1 VWRGWR
7 PRRGWPGRWAWL
19 VVLAAATAL
28 AVAAVVLVSAG
39 RPARHT
45 VSARSAQPLLLAGV
59 PAHGAGVGLF
69 LGGESVW
76 RPGRPPRPVAGLLSN
91 GLSPL
96 LPPGH
101 GAEVDQLA
109 PVPGGVVVHISDI
122 STGVT
127 YGALG
132 RVVFIPTANA
142 PARMIAR
149 ATMIAVSPG
158 GRRIWMQTA
167 VQSMGNGVGVSASFR
182 SPTWAVDLTGRRVSP
197 VLHLPLGLA
206 GATGSGPLT
215 LNLVTGRVQLWNG
228 ARPRPGDLVVVRC
241 LMPAA
246 RHRPDHRHRCCLAAA
261 AELATGA
268 KGLPAATGQ
277 FRPSGPAPGP
287 PAQPRRLRG
296 QHHRAGPV
304 HRQERDAPRDSRP
317 AAASLLSGRRLWR
330 RAGRHVGPAGSA
342 VGAGDQSRHRV
353 PPARVLDRRR
363 AAAHV
368 RPRPGQPGD
377 TIGTRTAL
385 ATVPVTTAD
394 SPHRGLSG
402 DDRGQAG
409 HLQAVEQVAQRLGVA
424 VECRAAVTG

>member
-228 ARPRPGDLVVVRC
+228 VTGQPIPMNLPADACFVAAGRDRVIWSSCGASCLLHVTDLTTGTDAALPLPRNWQPALRAYPPPPASFDPAGQRLVLPLNRVDSAGNITAQGLFIARNGTLRETPGRLR
-241 LMPAA
+241 LPSS
-246 RHRPDHRHRCCLAAA
+246 AAA
-261 AELATGA
+261 AYGVVLAGTWDQRGVLWVLATN
-268 KGLPAATGQ
+268 PATGYHQ
-277 FRPSGPAPGP
+277 LGFWTGVGPLRTFAPAQGSPVTLSGPGP
-287 PAQPRRLRG
+287 
-296 QHHRAGPV
+296 H
-304 HRQERDAPRDSRP
+304 
-317 AAASLLSGRRLWR
+317 
-330 RAGRHVGPAGSA
+330 
-342 VGAGDQSRHRV
+342 
-353 PPARVLDRRR
+353 
-363 AAAHV
+363 
-368 RPRPGQPGD
+368 
-377 TIGTRTAL
+377 
-385 ATVPVTTAD
+385 
-394 SPHRGLSG
+394 
-402 DDRGQAG
+402 
-409 HLQAVEQVAQRLGVA
+409 
-424 VECRAAVTG
+424 